1 MTTLITGATSGIGE
15 SLAKLYADNNE
26 QVIACGRNTEKLA
39 KLSQHQ
45 NIESCQF
52 DATDLQDIRSST
64 YIKIINHRD
73 YFDVGAMLYRH
84 IPVLGSAVKY
94 IDKRASA

>member
-45 NIESCQF
+45 NIESC
-52 DATDLQDIRSST
+52 
-64 YIKIINHRD
+64 
-73 YFDVGAMLYRH
+73 
-84 IPVLGSAVKY
+84 
-94 IDKRASA
+94 